1 MTRSAGS
8 VHDGAVTSLGDLTP
22 HLSPTPAT
30 RATRPGWRDPRLWI
44 GVAIVALS
52 VVVGSRLLAAADD
65 SVTVWA
71 ATTDLAAG
79 EELDAT
85 DLESRRV
92 RFVDAGD
99 LDRYVSA
106 DQELPSGARLVRG
119 VGDGELLPRAAV
131 GSPEETDVLQLP
143 IAVEPALVPESV
155 RAGSVVSVYVR
166 DTVHDTVH
174 DTGRC
179 PECAGAALAGVTVVD
194 APAVDDLTGARQ
206 LVVAVEQAEADR
218 WFELLAGLEQPVI
231 TVLGS

>member
-1 MTRSAGS
+1 MTWSAGS

-22 HLSPTPAT
+22 HLAPPPAT

-52 VVVGSRLLAAADD
+52 VVAGSRLLAAADD

-79 EELDAT
+79 DELAVD
-85 DLESRRV
+85 DLAARQV

-106 DQELPSGARLVRG
+106 DQELPSDARLLRG
-119 VGDGELLPRAAV
+119 VGEGELLPRAAL
-131 GSPEETDVLQLP
+131 GSAEETDVLQLP

-166 DTVHDTVH
+166 DTAR

-179 PECAGAALAGVTVVD
+179 PQCAGVALAGVTVLD
-194 APAVDDLTGARQ
+194 APALDDLTGVRQ
-206 LVVAVEQAEADR
+206 LVIAVEQADADR